1 MSVFRE
7 QPSTGPAKWIDL
19 PAATFGIGKG
29 VRHGVQALRASLF
42 DPSAFVGAII
52 VQREGEADPTIVMA
66 HIDDDNPLVIRATVG
81 AMLKA
86 IRPSFFALAAT
97 ALIDTV
103 RKAIGLAYEKKVSY
117 QAVVFSARAGVQQDF
132 WNAARQNIWGDP
144 VRCESVILPHYS
156 PRHPVSVVYDLK
168 AKSFTTTAALAGCS
182 ELHPTWKTQ
191 DKVAL
196 HQWQEREVV
205 KDSSY
210 KLMHYGARNSADPT
224 KPNFTGEDLE
234 RGPAL
239 KLFDLRRCILLGYV
253 VG

>member
-1 MSVFRE
+1 MSVFGE
-7 QPSTGPAKWIDL
+7 QPSRGPAKWIDL

-66 HIDDDNPLVIRATVG
+66 HIDDDNPLVISATVG

-86 IRPSFFALAAT
+86 IKPSLWRCGFVRP
-97 ALIDTV
+97 I
-103 RKAIGLAYEKKVSY
+103 VSAK
-117 QAVVFSARAGVQQDF
+117 AVVFSARKGGVTDTF

-156 PRHPVSVVYDLK
+156 PRHPVSVVYDFK

-182 ELHPTWKTQ
+182 ELHPTRETQ

-210 KLMHYGARNSADPT
+210 RLMRYGARNSADPT